1 MSIAENVK
9 EVREKIEI
17 AAKKS
22 GRESNKVALIG
33 VTKTVQT
40 PQIKELLAS
49 NVKVLGE
56 NRVQEFLPKYEVLSR
71 EMSAPPEWHFIGHLQ
86 RNKVKYII
94 DKVDLIHS
102 VDSIELAQ
110 EINKQAQ
117 RFGKIMQFLAE
128 VNIAKEPSKFG
139 ICPDQILEVAKKLVN
154 MRHVRLAGLMCV
166 APFVENGEENRQN
179 FKKMRNLLLDIQRKG
194 LYDTEIQELS
204 MGMTGDYEVAIE
216 EGATMVRL
224 GTALVGSRQ

>member
-1 MSIAENVK
+1 MTGHIAQNVA
-9 EVREKIEI
+9 RITTAI
-17 AAKKS
+17 AASAIKS
-22 GRESNKVALIG
+22 DRNPADIQLIG
-33 VTKTVQT
+33 VTKTLCPSTISQLINAGIT
-40 PQIKELLAS
+40 
-49 NVKVLGE
+49 NLGE
-56 NRVQEFLPKYEVLSR
+56 SRVQEFLPKYDALCG
-71 EMSAPPEWHFIGHLQ
+71 SALNWHFIGHLQ

-102 VDSIELAQ
+102 VDSIELVA
-110 EINKQAQ
+110 EINKQAE
-117 RFGKIMQFLAE
+117 RFDKNMQFLAE

-139 ICPDQILEVAKKLVN
+139 IYPEHILEFVKNLVN

-179 FKKMRNLLLDIQRKG
+179 FRKMRNLLLDIQQKG
-194 LYDTEIQELS
+194 VYHAEIQELS
-204 MGMTGDYEVAIE
+204 MGMTSDFEVAIE